1 MRTYEELITIPE
13 FVDRY
18 RYLKLSS
25 RIGEDTFGFDRYL
38 NQILYRSEE
47 WKRLRREVILRD
59 DGCDLGD
66 PDRPINGRIIVHHMN
81 PIVKEDILDRSDIVL
96 NPNYLICTSFE
107 THNAIHFGDENLL
120 FLGLT
125 ERKANDT
132 CPWK

>member
-1 MRTYEELITIPE
+1 MRTYKELITIPN

-47 WKRLRREVILRD
+47 WKRLRREVIIRD

-81 PIVKEDILDRSDIVL
+81 PIAKEDILDRSDIVL
-96 NPNYLICTSFE
+96 NPDYLICTSFE